1 MDIQSYDKGVKKGLA
16 QFRREKKADY
26 IENEIKKGYS
36 TIYFMDDSPKNI
48 RAVDALKRKYPKVK
62 LITKLA

>member
-26 IENEIKKGYS
+26 IVHVADFEELK
-36 TIYFMDDSPKNI
+36 
-48 RAVDALKRKYPKVK
+48 AVESIFSLGA
-62 LITKLA
+62 I